1 MDSSLSSY
9 GENLTGASET
19 FSLAFLLQCGIGYTR
34 QGSYVE
40 GAAFFALAREQLS
53 ADQMQTAEML
63 DAFLQSHSNYWQ
75 AQQSLHEA
83 SKWFAEVDI
92 EQQTRIQAI
101 EKLLLD
107 LSEETDQAMQSHLK
121 PNPPQLSKNQLQQ
134 PRVPL
139 RLLSSD
145 QKDSKFAATGPTTS
159 ENLSKAGDILPD
171 LYITCFGRFEV
182 RRFDQPIVLCHSRC
196 GQVVLRYLIAQE
208 EYCASIDKLM
218 DIMWPQDT
226 PEKARHKLQVAVS
239 ALRHTLNGDYR
250 CNKGDGYIIC
260 KDGLYRFNS
269 TVTVRTDV
277 DKFLSLWQAGRQA
290 SGSESAI
297 LFERAC
303 NMCNGPFLVED
314 TYADWSFTRREQ
326 LKQIYFTMCR
336 TLAGYYLE
344 LRQYEDALKWA
355 SAVLR
360 EDRCDETAHRQLIRI
375 YTSQGR
381 RSEALQQYSRC
392 ERILSQ
398 ELGVQPM
405 PETTKLLQSILNSNG
420 LPLPE

>member
-83 SKWFAEVDI
+83 SKWFAEADI

-121 PNPPQLSKNQLQQ
+121 PDPPQLSKNQLQQ
-134 PRVPL
+134 SRVPL

-159 ENLSKAGDILPD
+159 ENLSQAGDILPD
-171 LYITCFGRFEV
+171 LYITCFGHFEV
-182 RRFDQPIVLCHSRC
+182 RRFDQPITLCHRRK
-196 GQVVLRYLIAQE
+196 GQAILRYLVAQPG
-208 EYCASIDKLM
+208 YRASIDKLM
-218 DIMWPQDT
+218 DVLWTQDP
-226 PEKARHKLQVAVS
+226 PEVARRKLQIAVS
-239 ALRHTLNGDYR
+239 ALRCSLNY
-250 CNKGDGYIIC
+250 GYICGPGEGYIFC
-260 KDGLYRFNS
+260 KDGIYQFNS
-269 TVTVRTDV
+269 SVTIRTDV
-277 DKFLSLWQAGRQA
+277 DEFLFLWKAGRQA
-290 SGSESAI
+290 SGSESAA
-297 LFERAC
+297 LYERAC
-303 NMCNGPFLVED
+303 SLCSGPFLVED
-314 TYADWSFTRREQ
+314 TYADWSSIRREQ
-326 LKQIYFTMCR
+326 LKQIYLTMCR
-336 TLAGYYLE
+336 TLTECYLE
-344 LRQYEDALKWA
+344 VRNYADAVKWT
-355 SAVLR
+355 SAILR
-360 EDRCDETAHRQLIRI
+360 EDPCDEAAHRQLIRI
-375 YTSQGR
+375 YMFQSL
-381 RSEALQQYSRC
+381 RSEALQQYYRC
-392 ERILSQ
+392 ERILHK
-398 ELGVQPM
+398 ELGLPPM
-405 PETTKLLQSILNSNG
+405 PETTNLLQAILNSAD
-420 LPLPE
+420 